1 MKKIAAFAALA
12 AIALPLSAFDYTVL
26 HPVHRY
32 FEIGVKADAGVSNSY
47 FDAKEYLV
55 KDLVID
61 LRKIADEMPDSG
73 LSVDAYASPCY
84 QMNLN
89 LDNGFHFGLETG
101 VEASGWGMVSKDLFK
116 FLGYGNAGASSM
128 SFDGDM
134 TGDAFYHVS
143 TSVGFRLGK
152 VRITATPSVFVPIAH
167 ADADNFK
174 VSFTNS
180 ETGKTTATGAADV
193 TLYTF
198 TSAQSLFEGRGLSG
212 SAASDAASSIGADLA
227 GAVEFPLVEKMLQVG
242 AYLRM
247 PIVPGTLR
255 NTTSMT
261 ISGIYEVD
269 SLAGLLS
276 SSAQTTQSFN
286 VSDKTYGTAEFRIS
300 RPLRAGAELAWRPFG
315 EWFTFS
321 ALAGLGVRYPFTD
334 AAVFYPEYNIGM
346 DTQLFHV
353 LGIGISTGYF
363 DKLFMHQLNI
373 MINCRILEID
383 AGVSLQG
390 ENLVQSFKGTGLG
403 AHVGVFLGF

>member
-1 MKKIAAFAALA
+1 MKKIAVFAALA

-73 LSVDAYASPCY
+73 LSVDAYVSPCY

-89 LDNGFHFGLETG
+89 LDNGFRFGLETG
-101 VEASGWGMVSKDLFK
+101 VEVSGWGMVSKNLFE
-116 FLGYGNAGASSM
+116 FLGYGNAGTGST

-143 TSVGFRLGK
+143 TSVGFKLGK
-152 VRITATPSVFVPIAH
+152 VRITATPSVFIPIAH
-167 ADADNFK
+167 ADADNFN
-174 VSFTNS
+174 VSFANS
-180 ETGKTTATGAADV
+180 ETGKTTVAGTADV

-198 TSAQSLFEGRGLSG
+198 TSAQSLFEGKGLSG

-227 GAVEFPLVEKMLQVG
+227 GAVEFPLAEKVLQAG

-247 PIVPGTLR
+247 PIIPGTLR
-255 NTTSMT
+255 NTTSMI
-261 ISGIYEVD
+261 ISGKYEVE

-276 SSAQTTQSFN
+276 SSAQTTKSFN
-286 VSDKTYGTAEFRIS
+286 VSDKIYGTAEFHIS
-300 RPLRAGAELAWRPFG
+300 RPLRTGAEFAWRPFG
-315 EWFTFS
+315 DWFTLS

-346 DTQLFHV
+346 DTQIFHV

-373 MINCRILEID
+373 MINCRVLEID
-383 AGVSLQG
+383 AGASLQG
-390 ENLVQSFKGTGLG
+390 ENFGQSFKGTGLG
-403 AHVGVFLGF
+403 AHVGVFMGF